1 MLAREGHLG
10 ILQNIQHGG
19 EGMLR
24 AVATL
29 RSIFLTVMVNLT
41 TVARAR
47 KPTII
52 YGFKR
57 GKVPAK
63 LRPNI
68 LPKPQVPG
76 GILKLHKVKR
86 WRSFWAVWKFFTLL
100 VIIIFIMWYFDV
112 LEGSCMNEMYK
123 LMACWKSNGFIDT
136 HCQEE
141 INLFLDCASN
151 QVFLMTVLV
160 LKMTTCFASL
170 SN

>member
-1 MLAREGHLG
+1 MTQAPLRESEGPWGWCGARGLSWYIAEHSTWRRRHASSCSDFE
-10 ILQNIQHGG
+10 IN
-19 EGMLR
+19 
-24 AVATL
+24 
-29 RSIFLTVMVNLT
+29 FLTVMVNLT

-86 WRSFWAVWKFFTLL
+86 WRSFWAVWKFFHSTSDNNFHHL
-100 VIIIFIMWYFDV
+100 IFLCFRGKLYEWDV
-112 LEGSCMNEMYK
+112 QAYGMLEKQRIYRHPLPRRNQ
-123 LMACWKSNGFIDT
+123 FISR
-136 HCQEE
+136 
-141 INLFLDCASN
+141 L
-151 QVFLMTVLV
+151 
-160 LKMTTCFASL
+160 CF
-170 SN
+170 

>member
-1 MLAREGHLG
+1 
-10 ILQNIQHGG
+10 
-19 EGMLR
+19 MLR

-76 GILKLHKVKR
+76 
-86 WRSFWAVWKFFTLL
+86 
-100 VIIIFIMWYFDV
+100 
-112 LEGSCMNEMYK
+112 EGSCMNEMYK

-151 QVFLMTVLV
+151 QMGTRKSSSAWTLDEINAT
-160 LKMTTCFASL
+160 LKRHTPYVKKRQSHE
-170 SN
+170 SDSYIEEERH

>member
-76 GILKLHKVKR
+76 GILKLHK
-86 WRSFWAVWKFFTLL
+86 SSDDDLFELFGNFFTLL
-100 VIIIFIMWYFDV
+100 VIIIFI
-112 LEGSCMNEMYK
+112 
-123 LMACWKSNGFIDT
+123 I
-136 HCQEE
+136 
-141 INLFLDCASN
+141 
-151 QVFLMTVLV
+151 
-160 LKMTTCFASL
+160 
-170 SN
+170 

>member
-10 ILQNIQHGG
+10 ILHNIQHGG

-86 WRSFWAVWKFFTLL
+86 
-100 VIIIFIMWYFDV
+100 
-112 LEGSCMNEMYK
+112 
-123 LMACWKSNGFIDT
+123 
-136 HCQEE
+136 
-141 INLFLDCASN
+141 
-151 QVFLMTVLV
+151 
-160 LKMTTCFASL
+160 
-170 SN
+170 